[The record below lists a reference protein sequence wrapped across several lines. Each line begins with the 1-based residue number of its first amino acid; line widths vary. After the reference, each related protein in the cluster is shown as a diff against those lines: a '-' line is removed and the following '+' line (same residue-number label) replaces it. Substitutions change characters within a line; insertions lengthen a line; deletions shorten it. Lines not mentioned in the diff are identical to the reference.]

1 MRACLPT
8 LLVLCGACAE
18 PAAPGPGRVSRPMRV
33 LPANS
38 AATDLLIEV
47 CPRER
52 IVAIPDAARHWSM
65 IADDLGHWAEKPVL
79 ARFTGEAVLAL
90 EPDLVIASTW
100 SDRAPIEVLRSA
112 GIRVVELPDAESWA
126 DLVASVELLGE
137 ELDERERAAAFC
149 ERLEAR
155 REALALLAQPRRR
168 ILPYANFGQGG
179 STSGSNTTLDLAIR
193 LAGFENVA
201 ASADLKRH
209 ASISL
214 EEVILLDPEVFLT
227 ASGRDGVASGASYL
241 RGEPALAHLL
251 AVKDDRI
258 VVLPAELFSAS
269 SHRVLDAAEALAAR
283 VEVLF
288 DE

>member
-18 PAAPGPGRVSRPMRV
+18 PTAPGPGRVSRPMRV

-38 AATDLLIEV
+38 AALDLLIEI

-52 IVAIPDAARHWSM
+52 IVAIPAAARHWSM
-65 IADDLGHWAEKPVL
+65 IADDLERWAEKPVMK
-79 ARFTGEAVLAL
+79 RFTGEAVLAF

-100 SDRAPIEVLRSA
+100 SDRAPIEVLRTA
-112 GIRVVELPDAESWA
+112 GIRVVELPDAESWEA
-126 DLVASVELLGE
+126 LVASVELLGK
-137 ELDERERAAAFC
+137 ELDERDRAAAFC
-149 ERLEAR
+149 ARLEAR
-155 REALALLAQPRRR
+155 REALTLLARPRRR

-179 STSGSNTTLDLAIR
+179 STSGANTTLDLAIR

-201 ASADLKRH
+201 ASADLERH
-209 ASISL
+209 AAISL
-214 EEVILLDPEVFLT
+214 EAVILLDPEVFLT

-241 RGEPALAHLL
+241 RGEPSLAHLP

-269 SHRVLDAAEALAAR
+269 SQRVLDAAEALVDR
-283 VEVLF
+283 IDELF